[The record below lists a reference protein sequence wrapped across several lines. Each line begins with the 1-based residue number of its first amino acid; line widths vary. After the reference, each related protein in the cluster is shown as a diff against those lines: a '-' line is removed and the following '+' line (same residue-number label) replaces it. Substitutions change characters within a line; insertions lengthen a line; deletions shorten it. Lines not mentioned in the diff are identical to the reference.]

1 MEEAK
6 AAILAI
12 VDPPKAEL
20 GKTYTGR
27 VVNIT
32 KFGAFVNILP
42 GRDGLVHISKLGG
55 GRRINA
61 VEDVLTLGQE
71 IEVRVE
77 EIDDKGKV
85 SLTPAGDI
93 PAPSGDGPAGS
104 GAVPASVGAATA
116 EAGAGDVVTM
126 SFEESFDSE
135 LRDELGDLG
144 PASDRVSDD
153 RSGGPRRA
161 GDRDR
166 GRRRHR

>member
-20 GKTYTGR
+20 GAVYMGR

-55 GRRINA
+55 GKRINS
-61 VEDVLTLGQE
+61 VEDVLELGQE

-85 SLTPAGDI
+85 SLTPAGD
-93 PAPSGDGPAGS
+93 PPPVKEG
-104 GAVPASVGAATA
+104 ASVG
-116 EAGAGDVVTM
+116 GGG
-126 SFEESFDSE
+126 ESSSSE
-135 LRDELGDLG
+135 
-144 PASDRVSDD
+144 
-153 RSGGPRRA
+153 RRA
-161 GDRDR
+161 LLARSAR
-166 GRRRHR
+166 TTSRPHPSPARVAASTWSR

>member
-1 MEEAK
+1 M
-6 AAILAI
+6 
-12 VDPPKAEL
+12 
-20 GKTYTGR
+20 
-27 VVNIT
+27 
-32 KFGAFVNILP
+32 
-42 GRDGLVHISKLGG
+42 HISKLGN

-71 IEVRVE
+71 LEVRVD

-85 SLTPAGDI
+85 SLSPAGDVA
-93 PAPSGDGPAGS
+93 APSGQPVPAAARAAEATPS
-104 GAVPASVGAATA
+104 GAG
-116 EAGAGDVVTM
+116 VVNV

-144 PASDRVSDD
+144 PASDRVTSDRNTGGND
-153 RSGGPRRA
+153 RDRG